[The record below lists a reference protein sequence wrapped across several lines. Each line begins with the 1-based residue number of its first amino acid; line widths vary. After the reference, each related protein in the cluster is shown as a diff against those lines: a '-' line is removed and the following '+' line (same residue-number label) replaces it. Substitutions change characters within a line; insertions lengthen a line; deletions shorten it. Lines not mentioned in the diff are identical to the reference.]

1 MKQWIK
7 INLNGYL
14 WGTENKEGEIGFII
28 DLIVKPCKSLNTPK
42 RLNQKENKAIK
53 NLKITWNKQSFK
65 SLVYTHRKK
74 KVLSLTLNLV
84 FWLYLP
90 TGIYPNTK

>member
-1 MKQWIK
+1 MVKQWIK

-14 WGTENKEGEIGFII
+14 WGTENKEEEIGFII
-28 DLIVKPCKSLNTPK
+28 DLILKPRKSLNTPK

-53 NLKITWNKQSFK
+53 NLKITWNKLSFK

-74 KVLSLTLNLV
+74 KSIIIDFKFDILTV
-84 FWLYLP
+84 P
-90 TGIYPNTK
+90 P